1 MQNSTKKNTFRI
13 QLNKYLDIK
22 GLDIVV
28 LLDDGKE
35 IELYKNRKLVKNEI
49 IYSDKSNKEL
59 RINIARIKSI
69 DLYAAQKYYLIDVT
83 SPFDNKSEL
92 IWLGLLLF

>member
-1 MQNSTKKNTFRI
+1 MQNSTKKNTFRV

-69 DLYAAQKYYLIDVT
+69 DLYAA
-83 SPFDNKSEL
+83 
-92 IWLGLLLF
+92 

>member
-69 DLYAAQKYYLIDVT
+69 DLYAA
-83 SPFDNKSEL
+83 
-92 IWLGLLLF
+92 